1 MYRIIGADGNQYGPI
16 SAEQLRQWIAEGR
29 ANAQTKVL
37 AEGTMEWKPLSEF
50 PEFFGGAAPP
60 PGAPT
65 TPPPPGPSMP
75 TMPPMQPLG
84 SFPTTAASDQING
97 PAIGLIITGAL
108 NIVLALG
115 RGVMTM
121 LGIGANTLQRS
132 SNPDADKI
140 LALMSTFGLAF
151 AVVGV
156 LGGIF
161 ILFGGIKMRRLESYG
176 LCMAASIVAMIP
188 CLSACCLVGLPIGIW
203 SLVMLSK
210 PEVKSAF
217 H

>member
-37 AEGTMEWKPLSEF
+37 AEGTTEWKSLAEL
-50 PEFFGGAAPP
+50 PEFFGATPP
-60 PGAPT
+60 PSPGAPT
-65 TPPPPGPSMP
+65 PPPTMP
-75 TMPPMQPLG
+75 TMPLG
-84 SFPTTAASDQING
+84 SYSTSAATDQVNG

-108 NIVLALG
+108 NIVLALV
-115 RGVMTM
+115 RGVMILVGAGMGVFQGTGNADAEKM
-121 LGIGANTLQRS
+121 LAGFMG
-132 SNPDADKI
+132 
-140 LALMSTFGLAF
+140 TFGIASC
-151 AVVGV
+151 VIGV

-161 ILFGGIKMRRLESYG
+161 ILLGGIKMRQLESYG

-188 CLSACCLVGLPIGIW
+188 CLSVCCPLGLAIGIW
-203 SLVMLSK
+203 SLVILSK
-210 PEVKSAF
+210 AEVKSVF

>member
-16 SAEQLRQWIAEGR
+16 STDQLRQWIAEGR

-37 AEGTMEWKPLSEF
+37 AEGTTEWKTLSEF
-50 PEFFGGAAPP
+50 PEFFGSAPGPTGAPQTSAPP
-60 PGAPT
+60 SFPT
-65 TPPPPGPSMP
+65 I
-75 TMPPMQPLG
+75 QPLG
-84 SFPTTAASDQING
+84 AYPTSAAADQVNG
-97 PAIGLIITGAL
+97 PAIGLIVTGAL
-108 NIVLALG
+108 NIVLAVA
-115 RGVMTM
+115 RG
-121 LGIGANTLQRS
+121 
-132 SNPDADKI
+132 
-140 LALMSTFGLAF
+140 LMSILGFGMNMLQNTGNAEAEKMIGSLMGTFGIAA
-151 AVVGV
+151 AVIGI

-161 ILFGGIKMRRLESYG
+161 ILFGGIKMRKLESYG
-176 LCMAASIVAMIP
+176 LCMAASIVAMVP